1 MKHEPKRS
9 QHDRESDQGYD
20 ERCHGDIFKKADPD
34 RRIPKESGLMKDSST
49 LMERL
54 KRLKYPVEEA

>member
-34 RRIPKESGLMKDSST
+34 RRIPKESGGT
-49 LMERL
+49 GIAVPE
-54 KRLKYPVEEA
+54 